1 MNISKLPIKV
11 AYCSEWILQEVY
23 SKVSDLTCLSFLHQ
37 KADWFVVKLS
47 EGNAVLCGNVGLS
60 SKCHIKRQD
69 FWKTKIL
76 LMYSHLMHKILLE
89 LFAYF
94 MNNRQTWEVL
104 TNRTFFTDCFSP
116 KVLCYKARISFLLP
130 ASMKMNKL
138 YTHSMY
144 IYIVI

>member
-11 AYCSEWILQEVY
+11 AYCFEWILQEVY

-47 EGNAVLCGNVGLS
+47 EGNAVHCGNVGLS

-76 LMYSHLMHKILLE
+76 LMYSHLMHTILLG

-116 KVLCYKARISFLLP
+116 NVLCYKARISFLLP

-138 YTHSMY
+138 WC
-144 IYIVI
+144 